1 MGLLVVPVL
10 QAVFDVAQEAVGGE
24 QGFDVFRR
32 HDAQLGKFHQR
43 FLRAFQLQSAHLS
56 AAYHLENLGDKFDL
70 ADTARAEF
78 DVVHHAFFA
87 DFAADLAVQV
97 AHRLIRA
104 VIQIFAEHEGAHQR
118 FDVVRIRRNH
128 AAFAPR
134 IAFPFAPLRNQ
145 VLLQRGFAQYQ
156 RARIAV
162 RPQPHI
168 DAEHLP
174 VGGNVV
180 QQRNQFLP
188 DFGEKFLITAFAP
201 AVGVARF
208 GIDENQIDVGRHV
221 QLIAARLAH
230 RHHAQMLRRF
240 GITSDRR
247 AVHVPIIGVG
257 EIQRG
262 IDGKIGKQRNRA
274 GYFVQIADAVYIA
287 HDNLRH
293 HITAQLAQLPRQF
306 FIVFFRADLVPIGKG
321 LEIRFGQHLVQHGQE
336 NFGLEFAVVELAG
349 KEQGMAAGGVE
360 AVVGHFGFR
369 LEG

>member
-1 MGLLVVPVL
+1 M
-10 QAVFDVAQEAVGGE
+10 QC
-24 QGFDVFRR
+24 
-32 HDAQLGKFHQR
+32 
-43 FLRAFQLQSAHLS
+43 AHLP
-56 AAYHLENLGDKFDL
+56 AAYHLENLGDEFDF
-70 ADTARAEF
+70 ADAACAEF
-78 DVVHHAFFA
+78 DVVRHAFFA

-97 AHRLIRA
+97 THRFIRA
-104 VIQIFAEHEGAHQR
+104 VIKIFAEYEGAHQR
-118 FDVVRIRRNH
+118 FDVVRIRRDH
-128 AAFAPR
+128 AAFAPCV
-134 IAFPFAPLRNQ
+134 AFPFAPLRNQ

-174 VGGNVV
+174 VGGNVI

-188 DFGEKFLITAFAP
+188 DFGEKLLIAAFAP

-240 GITSDRR
+240 RIAPDRR

-293 HITAQLAQLPRQF
+293 HITAQLAQLPRQLF
-306 FIVFFRADLVPIGKG
+306 LVFFRADFVPVGKG
-321 LEIRFGQHLVQHGQE
+321 LEIRFG
-336 NFGLEFAVVELAG
+336 
-349 KEQGMAAGGVE
+349 
-360 AVVGHFGFR
+360 
-369 LEG
+369 

>member
-1 MGLLVVPVL
+1 M
-10 QAVFDVAQEAVGGE
+10 FDVAQEAVGGE

-32 HDAQLGKFHQR
+32 HDAQLGKFLQR
-43 FLRAFQLQSAHLS
+43 FLRAFQLQRAHLS

-78 DVVHHAFFA
+78 DVVRHAFFA

-97 AHRLIRA
+97 AHRFIRA
-104 VIQIFAEHEGAHQR
+104 VIQIFSEHEGAHQR

-145 VLLQRGFAQYQ
+145 VLLQRGFTQHQ
-156 RARIAV
+156 RTRIAV

-168 DAEHLP
+168 YAEHLP

-180 QQRNQFLP
+180 QQCNQFLP
-188 DFGEKFLITAFAP
+188 DFGEKLLIAPFAP

-240 GITSDRR
+240 RITPYRC
-247 AVHVPIIGVG
+247 AIHILIIGVRK
-257 EIQRG
+257 IQRS
-262 IDGKIGKQRNRA
+262 IHSKIGKQRNRA
-274 GYFVQIADAVYIA
+274 GYFVQIADAVDIA

-293 HITAQLAQLPRQF
+293 DITAQLAQLPRQF
-306 FIVFFRADLVPIGKG
+306 FLVFFRADFVPVGKG
-321 LEIRFGQHLVQHGQE
+321 LKIRFSQYLVQHGQE
-336 NFGLEFAVVELAG
+336 NFGLEFAGIKVACEKKGITAG
-349 KEQGMAAGGVE
+349 SIE
-360 AVVGHFGFR
+360 AVHN
-369 LEG
+369 LCLNK

>member
-32 HDAQLGKFHQR
+32 HDAQLGKLLQR
-43 FLRAFQLQSAHLS
+43 FLRAFQLQRAHLS
-56 AAYHLENLGDKFDL
+56 AAYHLENLGDKFDF
-70 ADTARAEF
+70 ADAARAEF
-78 DVVHHAFFA
+78 DVVRHAFFA

-97 AHRLIRA
+97 PHCFIRA
-104 VIQIFAEHEGAHQR
+104 VIQIFAEHKGAHQC

-134 IAFPFAPLRNQ
+134 IALPFAPLRNQ

-174 VGGNVV
+174 VSGDVV

-188 DFGEKFLITAFAP
+188 DFGEKLLIAPFAP
-201 AVGVARF
+201 AVGIARF

-240 GITSDRR
+240 GITPDRR

-257 EIQRG
+257 KVQRG

-274 GYFVQIADAVYIA
+274 GNFVQIADTVYIA

-293 HITAQLAQLPRQF
+293 HITAQLAQLPCQF
-306 FIVFFRADLVPIGKG
+306 FLVFFRADSVPVSKG
-321 LEIRFGQHLVQHGQE
+321 LEIRFG
-336 NFGLEFAVVELAG
+336 
-349 KEQGMAAGGVE
+349 
-360 AVVGHFGFR
+360 
-369 LEG
+369 

>member
-1 MGLLVVPVL
+1 M
-10 QAVFDVAQEAVGGE
+10 
-24 QGFDVFRR
+24 
-32 HDAQLGKFHQR
+32 
-43 FLRAFQLQSAHLS
+43 
-56 AAYHLENLGDKFDL
+56 
-70 ADTARAEF
+70 
-78 DVVHHAFFA
+78 
-87 DFAADLAVQV
+87 QV

-174 VGGNVV
+174 VGGDVV

-188 DFGEKFLITAFAP
+188 DFGEKLLIAPFAP

-240 GITSDRR
+240 GITPDRR
-247 AVHVPIIGVG
+247 AVHVPIIGVSK
-257 EIQRG
+257 IQRG

-274 GYFVQIADAVYIA
+274 GYFVQIADAVDIA

-293 HITAQLAQLPRQF
+293 DITAQLAQLPCQF
-306 FIVFFRADLVPIGKG
+306 FLVFFRADFFPVGKG

-336 NFGLEFAVVELAG
+336 NFGLEFAGIKVASE
-349 KEQGMAAGGVE
+349 KQGITAGGVE
-360 AVVGHFGFR
+360 AVHNLCLNKQKR
-369 LEG
+369 PS